1 MNLNFSYRMLAVI
14 ETEKTTLLDSDEHI
28 GVIRSAAEIHSAMIW
43 KNEGE
48 YALISHF
55 QLAETCR
62 IYDEVKKYAED
73 IDDTAISP
81 IIFWDDCIPI
91 PNELAEELLWKRE
104 PENKSDKSN
113 NGSASDH
120 E

>member
-14 ETEKTTLLDSDEHI
+14 ETDFTVLLDPDDHI
-28 GVIRSAAEIHSAMIW
+28 GLIRSAAEIHSAMIW

-48 YALISHF
+48 YALVSHF
-55 QLAETCR
+55 QLEETCR
-62 IYDEVKKYAED
+62 LYDE
-73 IDDTAISP
+73 AIKLADFLGATVC
-81 IIFWDDCIPI
+81 IFWDDCIPI

-104 PENKSDKSN
+104 LKDKSN
-113 NGSASDH
+113 ETDHGAKSDS